1 MIDLKK
7 NVPFETLIPQ
17 TTAEISY
24 HLQSARGNKTLFS
37 MSDMVLSVPY
47 LSVSQC
53 SIQVSRKLS
62 RSLYIL
68 TVRFIFYKTFF
79 YWIECLYSLVIL
91 MICLFFIMSGV
102 EWTIPFRSYWNQ
114 WIPLQQ
120 EWIDHFS
127 LIGLKASLWQDWHV
141 IPRLAV
147 RNMLIAEWLKIPLFF
162 FSLEMSVL
170 E

>member
-1 MIDLKK
+1 MIY
-7 NVPFETLIPQ
+7 NQVAETKRYFPCL
-17 TTAEISY
+17 TWCC
-24 HLQSARGNKTLFS
+24 
-37 MSDMVLSVPY
+37 LSRIC
-47 LSVSQC
+47 Q

-68 TVRFIFYKTFF
+68 TVLFIFYKTFF
-79 YWIECLYSLVIL
+79 YWIECLYKLVIL
-91 MICLFFIMSGV
+91 MICLYFIMSGM

-114 WIPLQQ
+114 WIPLRQ

-147 RNMLIAEWLKIPLFF
+147 RNMPPGHLQRHSYLHQLGEENSVRDKIL
-162 FSLEMSVL
+162 MS
-170 E
+170 